1 MNFILLGRWFMR
13 HSTQR
18 TSDSWILSAAFPFL
32 DALCVRIHI
41 ITLKWPV
48 SLFMRKRLH
57 FETKC
62 LFKTG
67 YYLCLAW
74 LVLHE
79 GWRAIEGTPALR
91 HMVLLWRL
99 KNLRIPLSETG
110 LRQPIVLAL
119 VHQQALR
126 RWWASLQPWFTNLC
140 WMQVSC
146 LYLKCVIT
154 EHIDIEIIMIALT
167 LHNNTNRTWSA
178 IHFLHI
184 ILIRGLSPLLC
195 TCNSRALKSWLLAS
209 QNLRLL
215 VIIFCNPRLCLDVL
229 FWYQ

>member
-1 MNFILLGRWFMR
+1 MNFILLGR
-13 HSTQR
+13 HTTQR
-18 TSDSWILSAAFPFL
+18 TSDSWILSTAFPFL
-32 DALCVRIHI
+32 DALCIRIHI

-48 SLFMRKRLH
+48 SLFMRKCLH

-67 YYLCLAW
+67 YHLGLAW

-79 GWRAIEGTPALR
+79 GWRAIKAAPTLR

-99 KNLRIPLSETG
+99 KNLGIPLSETG
-110 LRQPIVLAL
+110 LHQPIVLAL
-119 VHQQALR
+119 GHQQALR
-126 RWWASLQPWFTNLC
+126 SWWASMCRLC
-140 WMQVSC
+140 WLQVSC

-154 EHIDIEIIMIALT
+154 DYVDIEIIMIALT
-167 LHNNTNRTWSA
+167 LH
-178 IHFLHI
+178 FLHI
-184 ILIRGLSPLLC
+184 ISIRGFSLLLC
-195 TCNSRALKSWLLAS
+195 TCNSGALKSRLLTC

-215 VIIFCNPRLCLDVL
+215 VIILRNPRLCLDVL